1 MELEAVIA
9 LTILFELITV
19 LLRLILKLRSH
30 AWQERIGMPRI
41 HHGYFGMLLLL
52 TSYAFPGIAVV
63 LWTIGWAL
71 IISDLVHH
79 YTVLPLLR
87 ITEIDIE
94 MQHYGVSETAIY
106 RKVLI
111 TFAVLLV
118 VAILSSVATTLW
130 FAIIAMVMIYVSE
143 GLQKILPK
151 FKCPQEIAKHFE

>member
-1 MELEAVIA
+1 MEIEAVIA
-9 LTILFELITV
+9 LTIVFELITV
-19 LLRLILKLRSH
+19 LLLLFFKLRSH
-30 AWQERIGMPRI
+30 AWQESIGMPRI

-52 TSYAFPGIAVV
+52 TSYAFPGIV
-63 LWTIGWAL
+63 LILLTIGWAL

-94 MQHYGVSETAIY
+94 MQHYGMSETAIY

-130 FAIIAMVMIYVSE
+130 FDIIAMLMIYVSE
-143 GLQKILPK
+143 NLKKILPHS
-151 FKCPQEIAKHFE
+151 KCPQEIAKHF